1 MMALVSS
8 FIGESM
14 NKPILQKEKS
24 YTFADYFELSNPTEE
39 VVAEFGF
46 GYELTKLELPRAEL
60 AQPLDRLRAMFYKKL
75 PHISMTSETAKREVM
90 IAPIL
95 LELLDHL
102 DLKIDIEYP
111 VFVSER
117 LKGNIDYLVR
127 SQESFVVA
135 EAKKA
140 DMERGFTQ
148 LAVELIAMDQRVE
161 EKHAL
166 IYGAITVGDLWRFG
180 VLRRQQKLIS
190 RDIDSFRVPLDLED
204 LFKVLLGILKPHTP

>member
-1 MMALVSS
+1 MSKS
-8 FIGESM
+8 
-14 NKPILQKEKS
+14 ILQRERS

-39 VVAEFGF
+39 VVAEFKY
-46 GYELTKLELPRAEL
+46 GYELTKLDLPRAEL
-60 AQPLDRLRAMFYKKL
+60 KQPLDRLLAMFYQKL
-75 PHISMTSETAKREVM
+75 PHISLTSETAKRQVL

-95 LELLDHL
+95 LELLDHI

-111 VFVSER
+111 VFVNER

-127 SQESFVVA
+127 SQESFVVV

-148 LAVELIAMDQRVE
+148 LAVELIAMDKRNPEQQD
-161 EKHAL
+161 L
-166 IYGAITVGDLWRFG
+166 LYGAITIGHLWRFG

-190 RDIDSFRVPLDLED
+190 KDTDSFRVPSDLED
-204 LFKVLLGILKPHTP
+204 LFKVLLGILKPPTGDSSGKQ